1 MAVDMFLKIKGD
13 PYAGE
18 SLDKKHKGEIDVLSF
33 SWGQSNAGSSGY
45 GTGAG
50 SGKVSV
56 QDFSFTMRTCK
67 ASPNL
72 ALACATGEHIPEAT
86 FTVRKAGKEQ
96 QDFLV
101 IKFTELL
108 ISSYQ
113 VGGGGGEELPMESIS
128 FNFAKIETSY
138 SPQKAD
144 GTLDAAVKTSYNIQE
159 NAAA

>member
-18 SLDKKHKGEIDVLSF
+18 SMDKKHKGEIDVMSF
-33 SWGQSNAGSSGY
+33 AWGESNAGSAGY
-45 GTGAG
+45 GGGAG
-50 SGKVSV
+50 SGKVNM
-56 QDFSFTMRTCK
+56 QDFSFTMKTCK

-86 FTVRKAGKEQ
+86 LTVRKAGKEQ
-96 QDFLV
+96 QDFLIV
-101 IKFTELL
+101 KFTDLL
-108 ISSYQ
+108 VSSFQISSSA
-113 VGGGGGEELPMESIS
+113 GEELPVESIS
-128 FNFAKIETSY
+128 LNFGKIEVSY

-144 GTLDAAVKTSYNIQE
+144 GTLDAAVKMSYNVQE

>member
-18 SLDKKHKGEIDVLSF
+18 SADKKHKGEIDVISF
-33 SWGQSNAGSSGY
+33 SWGESNSGSSGY
-45 GTGAG
+45 GGGAG
-50 SGKVSV
+50 AGKVNM
-56 QDFSFTMRTCK
+56 QDFTFTMKTCK

-86 FTVRKAGKEQ
+86 LTCRKAGKEQ
-96 QDFLV
+96 QEFLIV
-101 IKFTELL
+101 KFTDLL
-108 ISSYQ
+108 ISSYH
-113 VGGGGGEELPMESIS
+113 VGSGPGEELPVESVS
-128 FNFAKIETSY
+128 FNFAKIEVSY

-144 GTLDAAVKTSYNIQE
+144 GTLDAAVKMNYNVQE